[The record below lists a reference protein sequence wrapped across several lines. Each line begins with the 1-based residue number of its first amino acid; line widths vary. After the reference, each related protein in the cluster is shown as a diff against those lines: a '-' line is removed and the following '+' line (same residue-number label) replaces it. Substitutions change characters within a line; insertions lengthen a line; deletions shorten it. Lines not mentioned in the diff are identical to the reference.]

1 MSIGKNLKAILK
13 SKNMTIEEL
22 SKKSNISKNTLYAIT
37 KRDSFNVRK
46 ETLEKISKALDIPVE
61 QLIFDNSNIEQPNS
75 NENSSILNK
84 AIKTYGVN
92 TQLDMCIEEMSEL
105 TKEIC
110 KHKRGKNNYD
120 EIVEEMADVYIMME
134 QLKIMLNI
142 SPEDIELA
150 KNIKLDRLRE
160 RLNDEC

>member
-1 MSIGKNLKAILK
+1 MNVGENIRKFRKEKGLTQKKLG
-13 SKNMTIEEL
+13 EL
-22 SKKSNISKNTLYAIT
+22 SNINEVQIRQYELGKANPKL
-37 KRDSFNVRK
+37 
-46 ETLEKISKALDIPVE
+46 ETINKISKALDIPVE

-75 NENSSILNK
+75 NKNSSILNK
-84 AIKTYGVN
+84 AIETYGVDA
-92 TQLDMCIEEMSEL
+92 QLDMCIEEMSEL

-110 KHKRGKNNYD
+110 KHKRGKNNHD

-134 QLKIMLNI
+134 QLKIMINI

-150 KNIKLDRLRE
+150 KDIKLDRLRE